1 MKSIFGRPRRVTD
14 AQVAAIM
21 DWYYSRK
28 TLRQLAAE
36 LGISWKLAY
45 HVVARR
51 GQYKQSPPE
60 GRQAALSARRSRMK
74 SLRERGWL

>member
-1 MKSIFGRPRRVTD
+1 MKSICGRPRQVSD
-14 AQVAAIM
+14 EQVAAIM

-45 HVVARR
+45 DVVACR
-51 GQYKQSPPE
+51 GEYKQTSPE
-60 GRQAALSARRSRMK
+60 ERQANLSARRHRMK
-74 SLRERGWL
+74 SLRARGWL